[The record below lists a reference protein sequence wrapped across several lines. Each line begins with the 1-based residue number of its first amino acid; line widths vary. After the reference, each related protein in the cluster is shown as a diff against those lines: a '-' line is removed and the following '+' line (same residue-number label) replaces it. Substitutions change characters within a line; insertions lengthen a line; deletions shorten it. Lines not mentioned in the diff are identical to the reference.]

1 MIGWSA
7 VIGRRSYTSAAI
19 CNEYTKLLRVR
30 GADLQTL
37 SKQHPETG
45 NLFVDRLAEVVAQRL
60 KSSHPQVQAL
70 LENGLRNGVHQ
81 EVK

>member
-1 MIGWSA
+1 
-7 VIGRRSYTSAAI
+7 
-19 CNEYTKLLRVR
+19 VR